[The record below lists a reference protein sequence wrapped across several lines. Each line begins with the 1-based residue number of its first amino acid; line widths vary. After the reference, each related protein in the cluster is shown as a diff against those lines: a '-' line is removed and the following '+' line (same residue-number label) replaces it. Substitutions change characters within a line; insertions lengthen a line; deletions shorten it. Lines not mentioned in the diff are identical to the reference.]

1 MDMSIR
7 FPNLGIDLEYVA
19 KSIHIFGFEIT
30 IYGILI
36 AVGMLLGISFVVLE
50 AKRHNY
56 NQDMYLDMMIVS
68 LIAGVIGARL
78 LYVICSWDLYR
89 DKFFD
94 IFNTR
99 NGGLALYGGILG
111 GVIASAVFCRIKKL
125 QWSEMADYATM
136 GLLIGQIVGRWGD
149 FFNRESFGEY
159 TEKITA
165 MQLPLSSVHVGEV
178 TSAMRENLLTIDGV
192 SYIQAHP
199 VFFYESL
206 WCLLLFGYLLIKRR
220 KKCFDGEIFMRYL
233 AGYGFGRFFLELLR
247 TDKLYIPGTK
257 IGINLVISGFLFL
270 FFSVVILV
278 KGTMVRKR
286 EKIWKNRRKEYD
298 SRQERELEPE
308 EKELEFEIKEP
319 ELEAEESESEI
330 QEPKPEEKELEAE
343 EKNQETEKNE

>member
-19 KSIHIFGFEIT
+19 KSVHIFGFEIT

-36 AVGMLLGISFVVLE
+36 AVGMLFGISFVVLE
-50 AKRHNY
+50 AKRHNH
-56 NQDMYLDMMIVS
+56 NQDMYLDMMIIS

-78 LYVICSWDLYR
+78 FYVICSWNLYR
-89 DKFFD
+89 GNFFD

-111 GVIASAVFCRIKKL
+111 GVVASAVFCRIKKL

-136 GLLIGQIVGRWGD
+136 GLLIGQIIGRWGD

-178 TSAMRENLLTIDGV
+178 TSAMRENLLSIDGI
-192 SYIQAHP
+192 SYIQVHP

-206 WCLLLFGYLLIKRR
+206 WCLILFGYLLIKRR
-220 KKCFDGEIFMRYL
+220 KKRFDGEMFMRYL
-233 AGYGFGRFFLELLR
+233 AGYGLGRFFLEFLR

-270 FFSVVILV
+270 FFSIVVLV
-278 KGTMVRKR
+278 RGTMVRKR
-286 EKIWKNRRKEYD
+286 EKIWKNRRKEYFD
-298 SRQERELEPE
+298 SQEKETEEEEKGPE
-308 EKELEFEIKEP
+308 E
-319 ELEAEESESEI
+319 
-330 QEPKPEEKELEAE
+330 
-343 EKNQETEKNE
+343 ETEEIEKTETE

>member
-7 FPNLGIDLEYVA
+7 FPNLGIDLEYVV
-19 KSIHIFGFEIT
+19 KSVHIFGFEIT

-36 AVGMLLGISFVVLE
+36 AVGMLFGISFVVLE
-50 AKRHNY
+50 AKRHNH
-56 NQDMYLDMMIVS
+56 NQDMYLDMMIIS

-78 LYVICSWDLYR
+78 FYVICSWNLYR
-89 DKFFD
+89 GNFFD

-111 GVIASAVFCRIKKL
+111 GVVASAVFCRIKKL

-136 GLLIGQIVGRWGD
+136 GLLIGQVIGRWGD

-159 TEKITA
+159 TEKIIA

-178 TSAMRENLLTIDGV
+178 TSAMRENLLSIDGI
-192 SYIQAHP
+192 SYIQVHP

-206 WCLLLFGYLLIKRR
+206 WCLILFGYLLIKRR
-220 KKCFDGEIFMRYL
+220 KKRFDGEMFMRYL
-233 AGYGFGRFFLELLR
+233 AGYGLGRFFLEFLR

-270 FFSVVILV
+270 FFSIVVLV
-278 KGTMVRKR
+278 RGTMVRKR
-286 EKIWKNRRKEYD
+286 EKIWKNRRKEYFD
-298 SRQERELEPE
+298 SQEKESEEE
-308 EKELEFEIKEP
+308 EKGLEEETEEIK
-319 ELEAEESESEI
+319 
-330 QEPKPEEKELEAE
+330 KT
-343 EKNQETEKNE
+343 ETE

>member
-19 KSIHIFGFEIT
+19 KSVHVFGFEIT

-36 AVGMLLGISFVVLE
+36 AVGMLFGISFVVLE
-50 AKRHNY
+50 AKRHNH
-56 NQDMYLDMMIVS
+56 NQDMYLDMMIIS

-78 LYVICSWDLYR
+78 FYVICSWNLYR
-89 DKFFD
+89 GNFFD

-111 GVIASAVFCRIKKL
+111 GVVASAVFCRIKKL

-136 GLLIGQIVGRWGD
+136 GLLIGQIIGRWGD

-178 TSAMRENLLTIDGV
+178 TSAMRENLLSIDGI
-192 SYIQAHP
+192 SYIQVHP

-206 WCLLLFGYLLIKRR
+206 WCLILFGYLLIKRR
-220 KKCFDGEIFMRYL
+220 KKRFDGEMFMRYL
-233 AGYGFGRFFLELLR
+233 AGYGLGRFFLEFLR

-257 IGINLVISGFLFL
+257 IGINLVISGLLFV
-270 FFSVVILV
+270 FFSIVVLV
-278 KGTMVRKR
+278 RGTMVRKR
-286 EKIWKNRRKEYD
+286 EKIWKNRRKEYFD
-298 SRQERELEPE
+298 SQEKETEEEEKGPE
-308 EKELEFEIKEP
+308 E
-319 ELEAEESESEI
+319 
-330 QEPKPEEKELEAE
+330 
-343 EKNQETEKNE
+343 ETEEIEKTETE

>member
-7 FPNLGIDLEYVA
+7 FPNLGIDLEYVV
-19 KSIHIFGFEIT
+19 KSVHIFGFEIT
-30 IYGILI
+30 IYGILV

-50 AKRHNY
+50 AKRHNH
-56 NQDMYLDMMIVS
+56 NQDTYLDMMIIS

-89 DKFFD
+89 GKFFD

-125 QWSEMADYATM
+125 QWPEMTDYATM
-136 GLLIGQIVGRWGD
+136 GLLIGQMIGRWGD

-178 TSAMRENLLTIDGV
+178 TSAMRENLLTIDGI

-199 VFFYESL
+199 VFFYESI

-220 KKCFDGEIFMRYL
+220 KKRFDGEIFMRYL
-233 AGYGFGRFFLELLR
+233 AGYGLGRFFLEFLR

-257 IGINLVISGFLFL
+257 IGINLVISGTLFL
-270 FFSVVILV
+270 LFSVVVLV
-278 KGTMVRKR
+278 KSTMVKKR
-286 EKIWKNRRKEYD
+286 EKIWKNRRKEYYN
-298 SRQERELEPE
+298 REEKETETE
-308 EKELEFEIKEP
+308 EKELQTEENQ
-319 ELEAEESESEI
+319 EAEKI
-330 QEPKPEEKELEAE
+330 EK
-343 EKNQETEKNE
+343 TE